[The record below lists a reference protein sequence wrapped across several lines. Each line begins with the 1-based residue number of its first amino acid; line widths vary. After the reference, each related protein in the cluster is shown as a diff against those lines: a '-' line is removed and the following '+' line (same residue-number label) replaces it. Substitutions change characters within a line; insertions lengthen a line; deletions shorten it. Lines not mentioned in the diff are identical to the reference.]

1 MHIHLVLKTALGCTL
16 ALATAVGAKAQANEE
31 ATGAGQT
38 QRSADPNLPNPSGG
52 FITLAANPQ
61 GQEVVAYAWQG
72 SDVPPQVFVSSMK
85 GTRKIAMSYFGYNGE
100 GTWIMGE
107 GSVYVLKGNILR
119 KTDLQVRQLPKNL
132 RNGSPAYFSYT
143 GVDPDKAHAASSG
156 TQPSNPGP
164 PRDDSRTRASGDP
177 NLPNLSGGFI
187 DLAPNPLGQTMLAY
201 AWTQGT
207 DVPPVISVSEFK
219 GTLKRPMSYLGYNG
233 EGTWMT
239 ADGSVYVLKGNV
251 LTKRNLGL
259 AQLPKGLKNPSAAYL
274 TYSGAGTREPKP
286 AAPAVARRPPHAP
299 SASEQA
305 AAPAGG
311 NGARILREAS
321 VVTLIYKDA
330 DGEHR
335 YRVQRPAMGLPA
347 AAAQQLNTTDTGGW
361 IYVAPDG
368 ASGILF
374 NVTADHAVTATKLPA
389 QALSML
395 VRH

>member
-1 MHIHLVLKTALGCTL
+1 VFKGDNLRKTNLRIGQLPRDLRNGSPEYFAWTGIDPHRTQ
-16 ALATAVGAKAQANEE
+16 AASGGAQPSNPDPPRGDSRAS
-31 ATGAGQT
+31 G
-38 QRSADPNLPNPSGG
+38 DPNLPNPSGG
-52 FITLAANPQ
+52 FI
-61 GQEVVAYAWQG
+61 
-72 SDVPPQVFVSSMK
+72 
-85 GTRKIAMSYFGYNGE
+85 
-100 GTWIMGE
+100 
-107 GSVYVLKGNILR
+107 
-119 KTDLQVRQLPKNL
+119 
-132 RNGSPAYFSYT
+132 
-143 GVDPDKAHAASSG
+143 
-156 TQPSNPGP
+156 
-164 PRDDSRTRASGDP
+164 
-177 NLPNLSGGFI
+177 
-187 DLAPNPLGQTMLAY
+187 DLAPNPQGQTMLAY

-251 LTKRNLGL
+251 FTKTNLGL

-274 TYSGAGTREPKP
+274 TYSGTGTQEPKP

-305 AAPAGG
+305 TAPAGG
-311 NGARILREAS
+311 RDARILREAS
-321 VVTLIYKDA
+321 GIMLIYTDA

-335 YRVQRPAMGLPA
+335 YRVQRPAMGLPG
-347 AAAQQLNTTDTGGW
+347 AAAQQLNATDTGGW
-361 IYVAPDG
+361 IYVAADG

-374 NVTADHAVTATKLPA
+374 NITAEHSVTATKLPA

>member
-1 MHIHLVLKTALGCTL
+1 MTKRRMPRIAQFAVLILAMAERARAQPGDPNLPNLSGGFITLAANPQGQEMLAYAWTQGTDVPPVISVSELKGTVKRPMSYLGYNGEGTWMTTDGSVYVLKGDSLRKTNLRLDQLPGNLRNGSAAYFTYTGIDPDKARTASGGAQPSNP
-16 ALATAVGAKAQANEE
+16 ALARSDGRAGA
-31 ATGAGQT
+31 
-38 QRSADPNLPNPSGG
+38 SADPNLPNPSGG
-52 FITLAANPQ
+52 FVTLAPNPQ

-85 GTRKIAMSYFGYNGE
+85 GTRKVAMSYFGYDDE

-143 GVDPDKAHAASSG
+143 GIDPDKPKQDA
-156 TQPSNPGP
+156 
-164 PRDDSRTRASGDP
+164 
-177 NLPNLSGGFI
+177 
-187 DLAPNPLGQTMLAY
+187 GQT
-201 AWTQGT
+201 
-207 DVPPVISVSEFK
+207 PS
-219 GTLKRPMSYLGYNG
+219 
-233 EGTWMT
+233 
-239 ADGSVYVLKGNV
+239 
-251 LTKRNLGL
+251 
-259 AQLPKGLKNPSAAYL
+259 SAAP
-274 TYSGAGTREPKP
+274 SGS
-286 AAPAVARRPPHAP
+286 RRPPHAP

-311 NGARILREAS
+311 RDARILREAS
-321 VVTLIYKDA
+321 GVTLVYSDA

-335 YRVQRPAMGLPA
+335 YRVQRPAMGLPG
-347 AAAQQLNTTDTGGW
+347 AAAQQLNAADTGGW

-389 QALSML
+389 QALGML
-395 VRH
+395 VRR